1 MRSSVCCSYLSGPR
15 NVEISKVKTVTKTFI
30 VHNLYRGILNLRRLD
45 NLSSRFPDV
54 LTYRLLDVTDD
65 SVVDKH
71 I

>member
-15 NVEISKVKTVTKTFI
+15 NVEIARVKAVNKTFI
-30 VHNLYRGILNLRRLD
+30 VHNLYRGISNLKRFD
-45 NLSSRFPDV
+45 NLSSRFPDL
-54 LTYRLLDVTDD
+54 LTYRLLDITDD